1 MKCVHFGAGNIGRG
15 FVGLL
20 MHRSGYEVVFADV
33 AAPLTDA
40 LASTPSYT
48 VHEVGAGSRDT
59 VVDGYRAVNSAADPD
74 AVVAE
79 IATADVV
86 TTAVGAHVLRFVAP
100 LVARGIAARPD
111 GAEPVA
117 VMACENA
124 LSATDVLAE
133 AVRADYGGED
143 LERRAV
149 FANTAVDRIVP
160 QQDTGGL
167 DVVVEQFHEWVIDRT
182 PFAGREPVIEG
193 ATWVDDLVPYIER
206 KLFTV
211 NTGHAACAYF
221 GHRAG
226 RHRINEAI
234 AEPGIR
240 DRVAAALAETQAL
253 LVAKHGFDPGEHGRY
268 VAKILDRF
276 ANEHLPDTVER
287 VGRAP
292 LRKLGRHERFV
303 GPAAEL
309 AERGMGT
316 DGLRAAMAAALR
328 FDPAD
333 DPDAARLGEILDT
346 QDPAAAVR
354 EITGLAPEH
363 PLFRPLEELVADAA
377 RERRG

>member
-33 AAPLTDA
+33 AAPLIEA
-40 LASTPSYT
+40 LAATPAYT

-59 VVDGYRAVNSAADPD
+59 VVDGYRALNSAEDPE

-79 IATADVV
+79 IASADVV
-86 TTAVGAHVLRFVAP
+86 TTAVGAHVLPFLAP
-100 LVARGIAARPD
+100 LLARGIAARPA
-111 GAEPVA
+111 GAEPVT

-124 LSATDVLAE
+124 LSATDLLAE
-133 AVRADYGGED
+133 AVRKAYPGED

-160 QQDTGGL
+160 QQEGGGL

-182 PFAGREPVIEG
+182 PFAGREPAVEG
-193 ATWVDDLVPYIER
+193 ATFVDDLVPYIER

-221 GHRAG
+221 GYLAG
-226 RHRINEAI
+226 HHRIAEAI
-234 AEPGIR
+234 ADPAVRE
-240 DRVAAALAETQAL
+240 RVAAALAETQAL
-253 LVAKHGFDPGEHGRY
+253 LVAAHGFDDREHGRY
-268 VAKILDRF
+268 VAKILGRF

-292 LRKLGRHERFV
+292 LRKLSRHERFT

-309 AERGMGT
+309 AERGMPTG
-316 DGLRAAMAAALR
+316 GLRAAMAAALR
-328 FDPAD
+328 FDPPG
-333 DPDAARLGEILDT
+333 DPEAVRLGEILDT
-346 QDPAAAVR
+346 LAPAEAVR
-354 EITGLAPEH
+354 EITGLDPSH
-363 PLFRPLEELVADAA
+363 PLFAPLEELVTEAV

>member
-33 AAPLTDA
+33 AAPLIDA
-40 LASTPSYT
+40 LRSTPSYT

-59 VVDGYRAVNSAADPD
+59 VVDGYRAVNSATDPE

-79 IATADVV
+79 IASADVV
-86 TTAVGAHVLRFVAP
+86 TTAVGAHVLKFLAP
-100 LVARGIAARPD
+100 VLARGIAARPD
-111 GAEPVA
+111 DAAPLA

-124 LSATDVLAE
+124 LSATDLLAE
-133 AVRADYGGED
+133 AVRAEHDGGD
-143 LERRAV
+143 LGGRAV

-160 QQDTGGL
+160 QQDGGGL

-182 PFAGREPVIEG
+182 PFAGQEPAIEG
-193 ATWVDDLVPYIER
+193 ATYVDDLVPYIER

-221 GHRAG
+221 GHQQG
-226 RHRINEAI
+226 KHRIAEAI
-234 AEPGIR
+234 TDPGIR

-253 LVAKHGFDPGEHGRY
+253 LVVKHGFDPQEHARY
-268 VAKILDRF
+268 VEKILDRF

-316 DGLRAAMAAALR
+316 DGLRSAVAAALL
-328 FDPAD
+328 FDAAD
-333 DPDAARLGEILDT
+333 DPEAVRLGELLAT
-346 QDPAAAVR
+346 LAPADAVR
-354 EITGLAPEH
+354 EITGLTPEH
-363 PLFRPLEELVADAA
+363 PLFPSLEEAVAGAA

>member
-33 AAPLTDA
+33 AVPLIEA
-40 LASTPSYT
+40 LQTTPSYT

-59 VVDGYRAVNSAADPD
+59 TVDGYRAVNSAAEPE

-86 TTAVGAHVLRFVAP
+86 TTAVGPNVLKFLAP
-100 LVARGIAARPD
+100 LIARGLAARAAD
-111 GAEPVA
+111 AAPVA

-124 LSATDVLAE
+124 ISATDLLAE
-133 AVRADYGGED
+133 AVREHYEGED
-143 LERRAV
+143 LDRRAV

-160 QQDTGGL
+160 QQEGAGL
-167 DVVVEQFHEWVIDRT
+167 DVVVEQFHEWVIDRS
-182 PFAGREPVIEG
+182 PFGGQEPPIEG
-193 ATWVDDLVPYIER
+193 ATYVDDLIPYIER

-211 NTGHAACAYF
+211 NTGHAAAAYF
-221 GHRAG
+221 GHQAG
-226 RHRINEAI
+226 KHRIAEAV
-234 AEPGIR
+234 ADPSIR
-240 DRVAAALAETQAL
+240 SRVAAALGETQAL
-253 LVAKHGFDPGEHGRY
+253 LVAKHGFDPQEHAGY
-268 VAKILDRF
+268 VQKILGRF

-303 GPAAEL
+303 GPAAAL

-316 DGLRAAMAAALR
+316 EGLRAAMAAALR
-328 FDPAD
+328 FDAEG
-333 DPDAARLGEILDT
+333 DPDVARLGEILDT
-346 QDPAAAVR
+346 LPPAEAVQ

-363 PLFRPLEELVADAA
+363 PLFPPVEELVAAA
-377 RERRG
+377 AQERRG